1 MALSEFVRAMSAKR
15 RKNKKYQLKER
26 YTPTVQLKENL
37 KKINWK
43 LVIQLIISFIII
55 MSIYQTA
62 LSFQF
67 APIMPIYYAI
77 LIVSILAFLWFNKG
91 INRKPVQREQL
102 PVEWSENEKD
112 RFLTK
117 QIRDKNISKKILL
130 IIIPLLFTFAID
142 VIYLFYFN

>member
-1 MALSEFVRAMSAKR
+1 MAAKR
-15 RKNKKYQLKER
+15 NKNKRYKLKER
-26 YTPTVQLKENL
+26 YTPTVQLKEHL
-37 KKINWK
+37 KKIKWK
-43 LVIQLIISFIII
+43 LVLQLVISFIII

-67 APIMPIYYAI
+67 APIMPIYYMI

-91 INRKPVQREQL
+91 INRKLVQREQL
-102 PVEWSENEKD
+102 PVEWSDSEKD
-112 RFLTK
+112 RFLIK

-142 VIYLFYFN
+142 VVYLFYFS

>member
-1 MALSEFVRAMSAKR
+1 MSAKR

-26 YTPTVQLKENL
+26 YTPTVQLKEHL
-37 KKINWK
+37 KKIKWK
-43 LVIQLIISFIII
+43 LVLQLVISFIII
-55 MSIYQTA
+55 ISIYQTA

-67 APIMPIYYAI
+67 APIMPIYYVI

-91 INRKPVQREQL
+91 INRKLVQREQL
-102 PVEWSENEKD
+102 PVEWSDSEKD
-112 RFLTK
+112 RFLIK

-142 VIYLFYFN
+142 VVYLFYFS